1 MPIGPVSKNREKKEK
16 KRSKRL
22 ISDEAYKIIY

>member
-1 MPIGPVSKNREKKEK
+1 MPIGPVSKNRKKKEK
-16 KRSKRL
+16 KRSKHL